1 MAAKKAPA
9 KNASAPKTSPQRAAA
24 PKPTGKSSARAA
36 SATKKAAVKAA
47 ASPSAKKKASK
58 GTSTTKAATKATP
71 AGKAGAS
78 SKKATAKKVPATKSP
93 TKVPATKATKKVA
106 KKAAPVRGAS
116 AAKATKGAAPVKSA
130 APAPHAKTK
139 PSKASATRVTG
150 TKAPLKQAAPKQE
163 AKKAAEPK
171 KSRAS
176 ASATNG
182 DGAVVTEGQKAPSFE
197 LLDQDG
203 AVVRSSDLAGSPYV
217 LYFYPKDNTPGCTQ
231 EACDFRDRFP
241 EFSGSGIRVFG
252 VSPDSARSHAGFRE
266 KYQLP
271 FPLLVDSEKELAK
284 AYGVWEKK
292 KNYGREYMGIVRSTF
307 VVDGAGV
314 VRKAYR
320 GVRVAGHADA
330 VLAVAKELG

>member
-93 TKVPATKATKKVA
+93 TKVPATKAT

-203 AVVRSSDLAGSPYV
+203 AVVRSSDLAGGPYV